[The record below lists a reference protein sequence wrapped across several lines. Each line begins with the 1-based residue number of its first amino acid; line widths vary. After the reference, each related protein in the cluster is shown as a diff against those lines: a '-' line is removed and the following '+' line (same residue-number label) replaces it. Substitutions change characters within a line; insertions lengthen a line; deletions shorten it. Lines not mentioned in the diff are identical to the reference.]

1 MVKCGFCHQ
10 IGHNRRRCEEIRKLG
25 LKGIDVPPD
34 AIIEDFNDV
43 LNNNDSDF
51 EPSESSE
58 SVSVENAPTQPQPEE
73 EVVPTE

>member
-10 IGHNRRRCEEIRKLG
+10 IGHNRRRCEEIHKLG

-34 AIIEDFNDV
+34 VIIEDFNDV